1 MWRRFRPPLALVA
14 AALLGLIALL
24 AVLQYHWLGQISD
37 AERTQRRTT
46 LAAGALEFA
55 QDFDREITRAY
66 LLFQADTP
74 IEPMT
79 EEQELAGRF
88 AARYDRWQA
97 TSRFPRLVNEFYS
110 FSPDPRASA
119 GGRSGVADL
128 RRFDP
133 ATRRLEPVEWPASMK
148 DWRDRLAVATWQD
161 SSSSTNSLFIR
172 KIPSAIW
179 ESAPAIVVPTPVI
192 VLGEPNPG
200 ARMAAAMSYS
210 LLTIDREYVAR
221 ELLPSL
227 ATRYFGHG
235 GDTSAGLDFKVAVL
249 STTPPNAVVFQ
260 SPPSFTPT
268 VDAQAD
274 ATADLFQVRT
284 QDFLSLAAE
293 VRRFTAFVAP
303 HGQSV
308 AGTARVAVTEMTETR
323 PMSILITP
331 GRGTGSTADGP
342 GHKTTTRT
350 ETRLT
355 SSASPHWKLVVTHPS
370 GSLEA
375 VVTSQ
380 RRWNLAISS
389 SVLGLLGASMGL
401 LVLATRRAQRLA
413 KQQME
418 FVAAVSHELRTPLA
432 VIRSAAEN
440 LADGVVH
447 DEARIR
453 RYGEL
458 MRTEGRRLT
467 DMVEQ
472 ILEFAG
478 IQSGQRGF
486 ALRPVGV
493 GPLVSDIVSASAS
506 LIETAGLVVEFDI
519 PHDLPPVLGDEPA
532 LRRVFQN
539 LIDNAIKYG
548 AGGQSIRITG
558 KQSGGEVSVT
568 VADRGIGIDTAD
580 QTRIFEPF
588 YRAAAVVA
596 AQVQGAGLGLSLV
609 QRIVAAHGGRVTL
622 KSAPKEGSAFTVHLP
637 VAGGF
642 AAGQRAADILRRRLG
657 RRAGAPPVVT
667 ASVKPR
673 EKQ

>member
-14 AALLGLIALL
+14 VALLGLIALL
-24 AVLQYHWLGQISD
+24 AVLQYRWLGQISD

-46 LAAGALEFA
+46 LAAGAREFA

-74 IEPMT
+74 IEPMS
-79 EEQELAGRF
+79 EEQALAGRF

-97 TSRFPRLVNEFYS
+97 TARFPRLVSGFYS
-110 FSPDPRASA
+110 FSPGYSDAA
-119 GGRSGVADL
+119 GARSGVADL

-133 ATRRLEPVEWPASMK
+133 GTRRLEPAEWPASMK
-148 DWRDRLAVATWQD
+148 NWRDQLAIATWQD

-192 VLGEPNPG
+192 VLGEPKPRAG
-200 ARMAAAMSYS
+200 LAAAMSYS
-210 LLTIDREYVAR
+210 LLTIDREYVVR

-227 ATRYFGHG
+227 ATRYFGHA

-249 STTPPNAVVFQ
+249 STTAPNAVVFQ
-260 SPPSFTPT
+260 SPPSFAPT
-268 VDAQAD
+268 FDAQAD

-331 GRGTGSTADGP
+331 GRGSGSAGSP
-342 GHKTTTRT
+342 GQKTTTRT

-380 RRWNLAISS
+380 RRRNLAISS

-413 KQQME
+413 KQQIE

-458 MRTEGRRLT
+458 MRAEGRRLT

-506 LIETAGLVVEFDI
+506 LIETAGLVVELDI
-519 PHDLPPVLGDEPA
+519 PDGLPPVLGDEPA

-548 AGGQSIRITG
+548 AGGRSIRISG
-558 KQSGGEVSVT
+558 RQSAGEVSVT
-568 VADRGIGIDTAD
+568 VADRGIGIDAAD
-580 QTRIFEPF
+580 HTRIFEPF
-588 YRAAAVVA
+588 YRAADVVA

-622 KSAPKEGSAFTVHLP
+622 KSAPREGSAFTVHLP
-637 VAGGF
+637 IASGF
-642 AAGQRAADILRRRLG
+642 TAGQRAPDPSPADASGGVQALR
-657 RRAGAPPVVT
+657 P
-667 ASVKPR
+667 S
-673 EKQ
+673 

>member
-24 AVLQYHWLGQISD
+24 AVLQYRWLGQISD

-74 IEPMT
+74 IEHMT
-79 EEQELAGRF
+79 SEQDLAGRF

-97 TSRFPRLVNEFYS
+97 TARFPRLVSEFYS
-110 FSPDPRASA
+110 FSRDDRDA
-119 GGRSGVADL
+119 GGARSGVDDL

-133 ATRRLEPVEWPASMK
+133 ATRRLEPAEWPASMK
-148 DWRDRLAVATWQD
+148 DWRDQLAVATWQD
-161 SSSSTNSLFIR
+161 SSSSTNALFIR

-192 VLGEPNPG
+192 VLGEPKPG
-200 ARMAAAMSYS
+200 SRMAPAMSYA
-210 LLTIDREYVAR
+210 LLAIDREYVAR

-227 ATRYFGHG
+227 ASRYFGHAARG
-235 GDTSAGLDFKVAVL
+235 GEVGAGLDFKVAVL
-249 STTPPNAVVFQ
+249 SQTAPHGFVFQ
-260 SPPSFTPT
+260 SPSSFTPT
-268 VDAQAD
+268 FDAQAD

-303 HGQSV
+303 HGSV

-331 GRGTGSTADGP
+331 GRGAGSAADGP
-342 GHKTTTRT
+342 GQKKTTRT

-355 SSASPHWKLVVTHPS
+355 SSASPQWKLVVTHPS

-380 RRWNLAISS
+380 RRRNLAISS

-418 FVAAVSHELRTPLA
+418 FVATISHELRTPLA

-453 RYGEL
+453 RYGEV

-493 GPLVSDIVSASAS
+493 GPLVGDIVSASAP

-519 PHDLPPVLGDEPA
+519 PDDLPPVLGDEPA

-548 AGGQSIRITG
+548 ASGQSIRISAR
-558 KQSGGEVSVT
+558 QSSGEVSVT

-580 QTRIFEPF
+580 HTRIFEPF
-588 YRAAAVVA
+588 YRAADVVA

-609 QRIVAAHGGRVTL
+609 ERIVTAHGGRVTL
-622 KSAPKEGSAFTVHLP
+622 KSAPREGSAFTVHLP
-637 VAGGF
+637 AAAGF
-642 AAGQRAADILRRRLG
+642 AAGQRAPAQSTDDAAGVQALRQ
-657 RRAGAPPVVT
+657 
-667 ASVKPR
+667 S
-673 EKQ
+673 

>member
-24 AVLQYHWLGQISD
+24 AVLQYRWLGQISD

-79 EEQELAGRF
+79 NEQELAARF

-97 TSRFPRLVNEFYS
+97 TARFPRLVNEFYA
-110 FSPDPRASA
+110 FSPDHRDAA
-119 GGRSGVADL
+119 GGGSGVADL

-148 DWRDRLAVATWQD
+148 DWRDQLAVATWQD
-161 SSSSTNSLFIR
+161 SSSSTNALFIR

-179 ESAPAIVVPTPVI
+179 ESAPAIVVPTPII
-192 VLGEPNPG
+192 VLGEPKPG
-200 ARMAAAMSYS
+200 PRMAAAMSYS
-210 LLTIDREYVAR
+210 LLAIDREYVAR

-227 ATRYFGHG
+227 ASRYFGHAA
-235 GDTSAGLDFKVAVL
+235 SAGDAGAVLDFKVAVV
-249 STTPPNAVVFQ
+249 SKTAPHGFVFQ

-268 VDAQAD
+268 FDAQAD

-303 HGQSV
+303 HGPAV

-331 GRGTGSTADGP
+331 GRGTGSAADGP
-342 GHKTTTRT
+342 GQKTTTRT

-380 RRWNLAISS
+380 RRRNLAISS
-389 SVLGLLGASMGL
+389 SVLGLLGASIGL

-413 KQQME
+413 TQQME

-447 DEARIR
+447 DETRIR

-458 MRTEGRRLT
+458 MRAEGRRLS

-472 ILEFAG
+472 ILELAG

-486 ALRPVGV
+486 ALRPIGV

-506 LIETAGLVVEFDI
+506 LIETAGLVVAFDI
-519 PHDLPPVLGDEPA
+519 PDDLQPVLGDEPA

-548 AGGQSIRITG
+548 AGGRSIRI
-558 KQSGGEVSVT
+558 SGRQAAGEVSVT
-568 VADRGIGIDTAD
+568 VADRGIGIDPAD

-588 YRAAAVVA
+588 YRAADVVA

-609 QRIVAAHGGRVTL
+609 QRIVAAHGGRVTV
-622 KSAPKEGSAFTVHLP
+622 KSAPREGSAFTVHLP
-637 VAGGF
+637 AASGF
-642 AAGQRAADILRRRLG
+642 AVGKRAPDSAAADASGGVQALR
-657 RRAGAPPVVT
+657 P
-667 ASVKPR
+667 S
-673 EKQ
+673 

>member
-55 QDFDREITRAY
+55 QDFDREVTRAY

-74 IEPMT
+74 IEPVT
-79 EEQELAGRF
+79 EEQGLAGRF

-110 FSPDPRASA
+110 FSPDHRDAA
-119 GGRSGVADL
+119 GSGVAEL

-133 ATRRLEPVEWPASMK
+133 ATRRLEPVEWPVSMK

-161 SSSSTNSLFIR
+161 SSSSKNSLFIR

-192 VLGEPNPG
+192 VLGEATPG
-200 ARMAAAMSYS
+200 PRMAAAMSYS
-210 LLTIDREYVAR
+210 LLAIDREYVAR

-227 ATRYFGHG
+227 AARYFGHAAGAGDG
-235 GDTSAGLDFKVAVL
+235 GAGLDFKVAVV
-249 STTPPNAVVFQ
+249 SQAAPNAVVFQ
-260 SPPSFTPT
+260 SPPSFNPT
-268 VDAQAD
+268 IDAQAD

-303 HGQSV
+303 HGQLV
-308 AGTARVAVTEMTETR
+308 AAGTARVAVTEMTEAR

-331 GRGTGSTADGP
+331 GRGTGSNADGP
-342 GHKTTTRT
+342 GGRMTTRT

-355 SSASPHWKLVVTHPS
+355 SSSSPHWKLVVTHPS

-440 LADGVVH
+440 LADGVVD

-458 MRTEGRRLT
+458 MRAEGRRLT

-548 AGGQSIRITG
+548 AGGQSIRISG
-558 KQSGGEVSVT
+558 RQSGGEVRVT
-568 VADRGIGIDTAD
+568 VADRGIGIDTAE

-588 YRAAAVVA
+588 YRAAEVVA

-642 AAGQRAADILRRRLG
+642 AAGQRAPDRSSADASGGVQALR
-657 RRAGAPPVVT
+657 PPLK
-667 ASVKPR
+667 S
-673 EKQ
+673 